1 MTKLKYT
8 PEIRER
14 AVQLLIESEKDYP
27 SNWAAITAIAPKIGC
42 TPETL
47 RAWHQKHLDQ
57 QNPIKVQQISDQEKM
72 KQMEREIKELKRA
85 NEILRKAAGFFRPGG
100 ARPPTQ
106 IMVDFIHNNKDRYGV
121 DAICRIL
128 PIAAST
134 YYRTLDLADEKHRF
148 AREHRAKRD
157 LHDLHHAEEIKR
169 IWKESSG
176 RYGVRKVWQQLKR
189 DGYVIARCTV
199 ARLMQKLGIQG
210 VWRGKNKQTTR
221 NRDDQKRA
229 DDLVKRNFNAD
240 RPDQLWVSDF
250 TYIQT
255 NSGCFYTAFIIDV
268 FSRAI
273 VGWKVSTRMNTDM
286 VLDALEQALHD
297 RGMPKNVIHH
307 SDRGVQYLS
316 IRYTNRL
323 EDANL
328 RASVDTTGD
337 SYDNALAETVNG
349 LYKTEVIEYLKADW
363 QGLADVQLATLNWV
377 DWFNKKRVHSALGYV
392 SPFEFEA
399 MYYDKINPLGQVA

>member
-1 MTKLKYT
+1 MTKPNYT

-27 SNWAAITAIAPKIGC
+27 STWAAITAIAPKIGC

-47 RAWHQKHLDQ
+47 RVWYLKHLDQ
-57 QNPIKVQQISDQEKM
+57 LNPAKVQQISDQEKM

-85 NEILRKAAGFFRPGG
+85 NEILRKAAAFFRPGG

-121 DAICRIL
+121 EAICRIL
-128 PIAAST
+128 PIAPST
-134 YYRTLDLADEKHRF
+134 YYRTLDLTDNP
-148 AREHRAKRD
+148 EHRAKRD
-157 LHDLHHAEEIKR
+157 LHDEYHAEQIKR

-176 RYGVRKVWQQLKR
+176 RYGVRKVWQKLKR
-189 DGYVIARCTV
+189 EGYVIARCTV

-240 RPDQLWVSDF
+240 HPNQLWVGDF

-255 NSGCFYTAFIIDV
+255 HSGWVYTAFVIDV

-323 EDANL
+323 EAANL
-328 RASVDTTGD
+328 RASVGTTGD

>member
-8 PEIRER
+8 SEIRER

-27 SNWAAITAIAPKIGC
+27 STWAAITAIAPKIGC

-57 QNPIKVQQISDQEKM
+57 QNPIKVQQIYDQEKM

-106 IMVDFIHNNKDRYGV
+106 IMVDFIHNNKDLYGV

-134 YYRTLDLADEKHRF
+134 YYRTLDLCDEKHCF

-176 RYGVRKVWQQLKR
+176 RYGVRKVWQKLKR
-189 DGYVIARCTV
+189 EGYIIARCTV
-199 ARLMQKLGIQG
+199 ARLMKKLGIQG

-221 NRDDQKRA
+221 SRDDQKRA
-229 DDLVKRNFNAD
+229 PDLVKRNFNAD
-240 RPDQLWVSDF
+240 HPNQLWVGDF

-255 NSGCFYTAFIIDV
+255 HSGWVYTAFIIDV

-273 VGWKVSTRMNTDM
+273 VGWKVSTRINTDM

-323 EDANL
+323 EAANL
-328 RASVDTTGD
+328 RASVGTTGD

-363 QGLADVQLATLNWV
+363 RGLGDIQLATLNLV
-377 DWFNKKRVHSALGYV
+377 DWFNKERIHSSLGYV